1 MIKILFVC
9 HGRGVVWE
17 AYLGISS
24 QSGAITF
31 PFQNK
36 DYDKTTNEERK
47 TTDFIAIVKIVGGI
61 VTK

>member
-1 MIKILFVC
+1 M
-9 HGRGVVWE
+9 
-17 AYLGISS
+17 AYLGISL
-24 QSGAITF
+24 QSGGITF

-47 TTDFIAIVKIVGGI
+47 TTDFTVIVKIVGVI

>member
-24 QSGAITF
+24 QSGGITF
-31 PFQNK
+31 LFQNK
-36 DYDKTTNEERK
+36 DYGNTTNGERK
-47 TTDFIAIVKIVGGI
+47 TADITVIVKIVGAI